1 MEEETN
7 VNRVF
12 KSAASVLLTA
22 SLAVTMTA
30 CGGSKTTPSGSTS
43 GQETGSN
50 TETKAEYAVV
60 LKVLSSPFW
69 QSMRDGILE
78 EAEKQGIKVDIY
90 AANSEDDVEGQVTL
104 LENAIN
110 KGYKA
115 IGVAPISADNLV
127 PAVAEASKKG
137 IYVINIDAKLNL
149 DRLKELGGAVQAFV
163 STDNKAVG
171 RMGAEYIIEQIGGSG
186 QVAIIEGKAGA
197 ASGEDRKAGATA
209 AFLEAGVELVES
221 QPADWDRTKAYD
233 LATNYI
239 AKYPDLKGIYACND
253 TMAMGALEAV
263 KAAGK
268 DIVVVGTDGND
279 DAVASVK
286 AGELSATV
294 AQDPAQIGRRGVQL
308 MLEVVKAGKPIDV
321 NAEPQMESVDAILI
335 TKDAN

>member
-1 MEEETN
+1 MEEETT
-7 VNRVF
+7 VTKVSRI
-12 KSAASVLLTA
+12 AASVLLTA
-22 SLAVTMTA
+22 ALAVTA
-30 CGGSKTTPSGSTS
+30 SGCGSSQTQTPGSSTP
-43 GQETGSN
+43 GQQS
-50 TETKAEYAVV
+50 ETKAEYAVV

-137 IYVINIDAKLNL
+137 IYVINIDEKLNL
-149 DRLKELGGAVQAFV
+149 ESLKGLGGAVQAFV

-171 RMGAEYIIEQIGGSG
+171 RTGAQYIIDRIGGSG

-197 ASGEDRKAGATA
+197 ASGEDRKAGATE
-209 AFLEAGVELVES
+209 AFLKAGVELVES

-263 KAAGK
+263 KNAGK
-268 DIVVVGTDGND
+268 DIVVVGTDGNE

-286 AGELSATV
+286 AGELAATV

-308 MLEVVKAGKPIDV
+308 MIEAVKAGKAIDP
-321 NAEPQMESVDAILI
+321 NAAPAMESVDAILI